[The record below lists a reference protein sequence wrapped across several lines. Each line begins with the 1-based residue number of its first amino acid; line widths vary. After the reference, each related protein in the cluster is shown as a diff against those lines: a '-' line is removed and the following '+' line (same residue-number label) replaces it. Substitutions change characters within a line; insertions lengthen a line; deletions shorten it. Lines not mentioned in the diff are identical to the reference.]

1 MPCHWRAILTKP
13 CLQGLIDDLLEGF
26 KKLQA
31 LGGVSATNGLNTASE
46 ERLNVHDIPS
56 NHFLGMKIATAAIT
70 RLDQSKQPL
79 STRVMAEA
87 LERGGFRHTSQNFV
101 NAVNT
106 ALYRLSRSD
115 DPAIVKVGRE
125 WGRVTGIGAGD
136 VERVAKKNQ

>member
-1 MPCHWRAILTKP
+1 
-13 CLQGLIDDLLEGF
+13 
-26 KKLQA
+26 
-31 LGGVSATNGLNTASE
+31 
-46 ERLNVHDIPS
+46 
-56 NHFLGMKIATAAIT
+56 MKIATAAIT

-125 WGRVTGIGAGD
+125 WGRITGIGAGD

>member
-46 ERLNVHDIPS
+46 ERLNGHDIPS

-70 RLDQSKQPL
+70 LLDQSKQPL

-87 LERGGFRHTSQNFV
+87 LERGGSRGVRTHKGRGTSSYLILVFGMFLVALGLLFLFGAFSALVREFRISSSWI
-101 NAVNT
+101 
-106 ALYRLSRSD
+106 R
-115 DPAIVKVGRE
+115 
-125 WGRVTGIGAGD
+125 
-136 VERVAKKNQ
+136 